1 VVYGVVP
8 FAATVPAL
16 MAVALLNGVFQGV
29 SLSIPMVMVLDEA
42 PGGPGSAAALYTSAF
57 GLAGM
62 LAGAVSGAVAT
73 AVGYSDLFW
82 VCAAMSGC
90 AALLM
95 AVRASLARS
104 RP

>member
-1 VVYGVVP
+1 
-8 FAATVPAL
+8 
-16 MAVALLNGVFQGV
+16 
-29 SLSIPMVMVLDEA
+29 MVMVQDEA
-42 PGGPGSAAALYTSAF
+42 PGGPGSSAALYTSAF

-90 AALLM
+90 AAILM
-95 AVRASLARS
+95 VVRASLARS
-104 RP
+104 R